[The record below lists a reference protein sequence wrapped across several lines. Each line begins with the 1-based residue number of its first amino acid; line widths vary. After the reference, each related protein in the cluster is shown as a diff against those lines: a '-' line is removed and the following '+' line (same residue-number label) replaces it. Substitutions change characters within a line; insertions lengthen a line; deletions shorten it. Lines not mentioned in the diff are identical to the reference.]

1 MKKRILYVLLSSLI
15 LCSCGHEQSASD
27 KALTNAKKAYE
38 IGQNY
43 LSGDISAE
51 DAQEQLENIEENIS
65 YASDYSYD
73 ERKNDTQK
81 SADYHLHNYVY
92 FLSLDVMMDKGD
104 RGDADSY
111 DKVKDSV
118 KKLKEQIDKYD

>member
-27 KALTNAKKAYE
+27 KALTNTKKAYE

-81 SADYHLHNYVY
+81 SADYYLHNYVY

>member
-15 LCSCGHEQSASD
+15 LCSRGHEQSASD

-81 SADYHLHNYVY
+81 SADYYLHNYVY

>member
-73 ERKNDTQK
+73 ERKMIPRSRLIITYTIT
-81 SADYHLHNYVY
+81 STSY
-92 FLSLDVMMDKGD
+92 LSM
-104 RGDADSY
+104 S
-111 DKVKDSV
+111 
-118 KKLKEQIDKYD
+118 

>member
-43 LSGDISAE
+43 LSGDISA
-51 DAQEQLENIEENIS
+51 
-65 YASDYSYD
+65 DYSYD

-81 SADYHLHNYVY
+81 SADYYLHNYVY

>member
-1 MKKRILYVLLSSLI
+1 MIVVHIKFFFSKTIPLFQFDD
-15 LCSCGHEQSASD
+15 QS
-27 KALTNAKKAYE
+27 
-38 IGQNY
+38 
-43 LSGDISAE
+43 
-51 DAQEQLENIEENIS
+51 ENIEENIS

-81 SADYHLHNYVY
+81 SADYYLHNYVY

>member
-27 KALTNAKKAYE
+27 KALTKAKKAYE

-81 SADYHLHNYVY
+81 SADYYLHNYVY

>member
-27 KALTNAKKAYE
+27 KALINAKKAYE

-81 SADYHLHNYVY
+81 SADYYLHNYVY

>member
-43 LSGDISAE
+43 LSGDISAATDE
-51 DAQEQLENIEENIS
+51 CGFS
-65 YASDYSYD
+65 YPLIRS
-73 ERKNDTQK
+73 TICPII
-81 SADYHLHNYVY
+81 HT
-92 FLSLDVMMDKGD
+92 LSIFV
-104 RGDADSY
+104 S
-111 DKVKDSV
+111 
-118 KKLKEQIDKYD
+118 

>member
-1 MKKRILYVLLSSLI
+1 MVRVKLLRQCNCFI
-15 LCSCGHEQSASD
+15 
-27 KALTNAKKAYE
+27 

-81 SADYHLHNYVY
+81 SADYYLHNYVY

-118 KKLKEQIDKYD
+118 KKLKEQIEKYG

>member
-1 MKKRILYVLLSSLI
+1 MKKIALSLLLLSLA
-15 LCSCGHEQSASD
+15 LCSCGHEQQASD
-27 KALTNAKKAYE
+27 KAITNAKRAYE

-51 DAQEQLENIEENIS
+51 DAQTQLETIEENIS

-73 ERKNDTQK
+73 ERSEDAQK
-81 SADYHLHNYVY
+81 AADYYLHDYVY

-118 KKLKEQIDKYD
+118 KKLKEIIDKYD